1 MDITR
6 IESGKLDI
14 TEEKFELRQLI
25 QEIWMIGTKQAEAKK
40 IDFVIEAEEEL
51 PKYLTGDVLHTK
63 QVILNLISN
72 AVKYTEEGRVTLE
85 INASGDQ
92 IIFSVK
98 DTGIGIRKEDMDTL
112 FDMFTRVDMK
122 RHRNIEGSGLGLT
135 IAKELCE
142 QMGGQI
148 YAESIYGKGSRF
160 TVCLPLKSTGEE
172 KIGKW
177 NFEESKKVS
186 EDRKRFFAPKAKVLI
201 VDDSQ
206 QNLQVLASLL
216 QRTSMQ
222 LDKAGSGLECIEKVR
237 SKKYHLIF
245 LDYMM
250 PEMDGITAL
259 RAIREKSNVPVILI
273 TAKSEDADKVLG
285 LDIGADDYITKPFNP
300 IEVLARVRSQ
310 LRRYNKLGGS
320 EDSNKKEV
328 LSCGG
333 VTLDDRTKQVTMDG
347 EEVSLTPTEY
357 EILKFLMSHPKQVF
371 SPRQIY
377 SEVWKDTPI
386 GSEGTVAVH
395 IRHLREKLEIEPSDP
410 RHFKVVW
417 GQGYKFE

>member
-1 MDITR
+1 MSKKKILVVDDEKLIVKGIR
-6 IESGKLDI
+6 FSLEQDGMEVDCAYDGVEALEYAKNCEYDLVLLDVMLPKLDG
-14 TEEKFELRQLI
+14 F
-25 QEIWMIGTKQAEAKK
+25 
-40 IDFVIEAEEEL
+40 
-51 PKYLTGDVLHTK
+51 
-63 QVILNLISN
+63 QV
-72 AVKYTEEGRVTLE
+72 
-85 INASGDQ
+85 
-92 IIFSVK
+92 
-98 DTGIGIRKEDMDTL
+98 
-112 FDMFTRVDMK
+112 
-122 RHRNIEGSGLGLT
+122 
-135 IAKELCE
+135 C
-142 QMGGQI
+142 
-148 YAESIYGKGSRF
+148 
-160 TVCLPLKSTGEE
+160 
-172 KIGKW
+172 
-177 NFEESKKVS
+177 
-186 EDRKRFFAPKAKVLI
+186 
-201 VDDSQ
+201 Q
-206 QNLQVLASLL
+206 Q
-216 QRTSMQ
+216 
-222 LDKAGSGLECIEKVR
+222 
-237 SKKYHLIF
+237 
-245 LDYMM
+245 
-250 PEMDGITAL
+250 
-259 RAIREKSNVPVILI
+259 IREFSDMPIVML
-273 TAKSEDADKVLG
+273 TAKSEDMDKILG
-285 LDIGADDYITKPFNP
+285 LEYGADDYITKPFNP